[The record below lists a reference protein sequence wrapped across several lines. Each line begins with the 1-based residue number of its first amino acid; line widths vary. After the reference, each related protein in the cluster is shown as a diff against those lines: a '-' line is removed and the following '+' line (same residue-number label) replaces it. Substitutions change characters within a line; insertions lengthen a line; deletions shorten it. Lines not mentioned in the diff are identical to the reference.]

1 MCDLRHITPFLG
13 LPMYKRIIIVLSYG
27 IVVKLKY
34 VSVCKVDVR
43 LTWSKSSINNRCNDF
58 VIEKLPSGC
67 KRYIRGSRMLM
78 YQFYVLEIHHFPQE
92 WISSCLQIL
101 LQCHGHSEPPSP
113 TNVLMATGNIS
124 QEGSCETFFSIQSV
138 VIVLITFLKT

>member
-78 YQFYVLEIHHFPQE
+78 Y
-92 WISSCLQIL
+92 
-101 LQCHGHSEPPSP
+101 
-113 TNVLMATGNIS
+113 
-124 QEGSCETFFSIQSV
+124 
-138 VIVLITFLKT
+138 